1 MNKNT
6 FENIV
11 LKIKNKIGR
20 RNLAIINLIII
31 TTVIMLSMMLLKEY
45 KIQKQ
50 EVQDEYN
57 RALYDFVSDV
67 NNIKNEMLKLKVS
80 SNDVY
85 TLTTISSIF
94 AKSNSAKANLDV
106 LPFSQNSMSNTSTFL
121 TQLSDFSYSLMRN
134 IIGGKNI
141 KEYMDNINTLYNKIE
156 ELSKVTEEIYAELND
171 GKVKWDEL
179 EKIGDEKID
188 ELNADKEL
196 SKVNFIGKTFTDY
209 EGIIYDGA
217 FSNHILTLKPAY
229 LSSNELSSKEV
240 EIILKDKI
248 NLSKIDFKEELD
260 GRIPLYKYEAMVD
273 GNEDVKTI
281 YATKNDG
288 RIYQMISDR
297 ECTQEILTIEEARE
311 KAKKFILSLGIENIE
326 PTYYLKQDN
335 MVTISYAAIQDNTI
349 IYSDLIK
356 VKVALDNGEI
366 MTFEA
371 NGYIFNHKEREI
383 SPTCSIEEARETLNE
398 DIAIE
403 SEGLA
408 IIPNDAKDEVLTYEF
423 KGKISDR
430 DFLVY
435 INANTLV
442 QEKIYILLET
452 EGGTLAI

>member
-20 RNLAIINLIII
+20 KNLAIINLVLI

-229 LSSNELSSKEV
+229 LSPNELSSKEV
-240 EIILKDKI
+240 ELILRDKI
-248 NLSKIDFKEELD
+248 NISKIDFKEELD
-260 GRIPLYKYEAMVD
+260 GRIPLYKYEVTTEE
-273 GNEDVKTI
+273 NEDVKTI

-297 ECTQEILTIEEARE
+297 ECTKEVLTIEEARQ
-311 KAKKFILSLGIENIE
+311 KAKDFILSLGIENIE

-335 MVTISYAAIQDNTI
+335 MVTISYAAIQGNTI

-423 KGKISDR
+423 KGKVKDR

>member
-20 RNLAIINLIII
+20 KNLAIINLVLI
-31 TTVIMLSMMLLKEY
+31 TIVIMLSMMLLKEY

-188 ELNADKEL
+188 ELNADEEL
-196 SKVNFIGKTFTDY
+196 SKVNLIGKTFTDY

-229 LSSNELSSKEV
+229 LSPNELSSKEV
-240 EIILKDKI
+240 ELILREKI

-273 GNEDVKTI
+273 GNDDIKTI

-297 ECTQEILTIEEARE
+297 ECTQEVLTIEDARQ
-311 KAKKFILSLGIENIE
+311 KAKDFILSLGIESIE

-335 MVTISYAAIQDNTI
+335 MVTISYAAIQGDTI

-383 SPTCSIEEARETLNE
+383 SPTYSIDDARAKLNE
-398 DIAIE
+398 DIVIE

-423 KGKISDR
+423 KGKVKDR